1 MTCSVWQTHCYC
13 TLRSTPYTA
22 DLLVRLTLTKFHISH
37 AWKGKHLNV
46 LFFHIYC
53 LWYGDVQYPTICML
67 LKLFSCCQTLH
78 YMKNGFSVIKRQCI
92 VRSTSDL
99 CYIVMVKAHSQVMEI
114 CSSSYILFCIWLLC
128 QHRPGWCDTVNNYV
142 REQHFIMNTFFHIL
156 NPRPFWD
163 IMKHGITSST
173 VNLAPTGR
181 MRYGL
186 SSVQM
191 AGRMFRY

>member
-1 MTCSVWQTHCYC
+1 MFSMADTLLLYIQINTIHCRPCKTYSYKVPHFTCMKRQTSQC
-13 TLRSTPYTA
+13 S
-22 DLLVRLTLTKFHISH
+22 
-37 AWKGKHLNV
+37 
-46 LFFHIYC
+46 LFSY

-67 LKLFSCCQTLH
+67 IKLFSCCQTLH

-99 CYIVMVKAHSQVMEI
+99 CHIVMVKAHSQVKEM

-128 QHRPGWCDTVNNYV
+128 HHRPGWCDTVNNYV

-163 IMKHGITSST
+163 IMKYGITSST
-173 VNLAPTGR
+173 INLAPTGR